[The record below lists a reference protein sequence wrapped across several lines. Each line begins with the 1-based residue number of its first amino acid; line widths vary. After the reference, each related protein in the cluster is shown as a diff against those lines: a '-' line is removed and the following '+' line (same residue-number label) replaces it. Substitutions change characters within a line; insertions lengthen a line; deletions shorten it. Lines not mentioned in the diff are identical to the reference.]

1 MSALGQKRTLA
12 LQQVMSALP
21 PKAASRCPKSIRS
34 IWSRERRCILGP
46 CLWLGRLFPRDVS
59 AALTAGRRCVDLHMP
74 VVGIAPAPTFKQTMR
89 GRDLTQLGAR
99 RQFAARIDHPAP
111 QLADVECLAT
121 RVLAGSRT
129 TAGPDPA
136 HEQHAYA
143 VIVFQIVDVGLEPR
157 CITNTYAYA
166 YACLG

>member
-1 MSALGQKRTLA
+1 TMECN
-12 LQQVMSALP
+12 
-21 PKAASRCPKSIRS
+21 KAPESDRESGFSRPKSIRS
-34 IWSRERRCILGP
+34 IWSRERSCILAA

-89 GRDLTQLGAR
+89 GRDLTQRGAR
-99 RQFAARIDHPAP
+99 RQFTAVIDHPAP
-111 QLADVECLAT
+111 LLADVECLAT
-121 RVLAGSRT
+121 RVLARSRT
-129 TAGPDPA
+129 TAAPDTA

-157 CITNTYAYA
+157 CITNTYACDG
-166 YACLG
+166 ACLG